1 MDILSKIKLIIL
13 GHKAVSITAAA
24 VIAAG
29 ALGAG
34 GYSIYKHMQPEV
46 TEEVAEE
53 ETKDTTAED
62 VYVPD
67 FKSVYLKSESVEK
80 DLTIYLTDAD
90 DNCITGEAF
99 SVKLLSKE
107 AAQELQPYVDAVQD
121 INKQIAEITEQTDL
135 DTGDGNSL
143 SDSDTADSDK
153 KSDSDKAS
161 DSDASS
167 DVDSADSEDGE
178 ASENSDGIEG
188 SSPQEIL
195 ASRTLDIVVT
205 DSDGNV
211 TDESTGDVSSDP
223 LYSLYLDKEVALQS
237 LAVAITDAQGDVY
250 TDDDM
255 DGIISQTDMEPGDY
269 VAVVM
274 EDDASAIAY
283 DPATYETAVNVKDK
297 VEYKVVKEI
306 TKKVEADKPAEDA
319 GKATAD
325 VTPVETTPTD
335 TVEYVESTKTAK
347 SKSYKATTSVK
358 KPASADASKSTA
370 SVKSGGVTT
379 VKHTAAASSY
389 TITINYDLYDS
400 TGKNLQ
406 STKKAVRTISVKKD
420 ATPTDTPE
428 QNATIDGKKYV
439 LFESPTFAKATANAT
454 YTYKYKV
461 QEEEK
466 KTYTISVKYE
476 YYLNDLKQ
484 GETTVDAKK
493 VSGEA
498 GASYS
503 ITADSTSKYNDK
515 EYSLSGDATKTG
527 TYSKD
532 DTVTFTYKRT
542 EDTTDNTGGNTGDNG
557 SDSGNSDNSSS
568 GQTDGQ
574 NGDNGDDS
582 TGGSDTTGAYLNH
595 KAVVAAFSDGTAASR
610 LGLKLFR
617 YTILAAS
624 TGTTSEETASLD
636 MTYSKGTFTI
646 SSKTSVSTVTI
657 SDIKING
664 TAVSGTSYTVKA
676 NGDYKLTGTVKW
688 TDGTTDTSLAVTY
701 TVSGITG
708 DSSAAL
714 TDTDGNQLYLD
725 AEGKTKAT
733 AADYVE
739 GKTYYY
745 LEEDYSYTGWQSING
760 VTYYYDKNGNRVTGT
775 QVIQGVSY
783 NFGTDGALL
792 VNGVG
797 IDVSKWQGTIDWS
810 QAKGS
815 VAFAI
820 IRCGYRGMYDG
831 GLHEDPTFY
840 TNMKNAKANG
850 VKVGIYIYSTALT
863 EAEAVEEA
871 SMAVSMA
878 NKAGGT
884 SYPIYIDMEDTTR
897 GVNKLSN
904 EQRTAIINA
913 FCTTVQSGGY
923 KAGVYASKNWMTKYI
938 NMGSVS
944 GSAYVWVAQYN
955 TTCTYSGKYTMWQYS
970 SKGSVPGIKGNV
982 DMNKSY
988 F

>member
-1 MDILSKIKLIIL
+1 MTMEIFSKIKLLIL
-13 GHKAVSITAAA
+13 GHKAASLTAAA
-24 VIAAG
+24 LLAAG
-29 ALGAG
+29 ALGGG
-34 GYSIYKHMQPEV
+34 GYAVYKHLQPEAA
-46 TEEVAEE
+46 TEVAEE
-53 ETKDTTAED
+53 VQEDTATED

-67 FKSVYLKSESVEK
+67 FKTVYLKSESVEK

-99 SVKLLSKE
+99 SVKLVSKE
-107 AAQELQPYVDAVQD
+107 TAEALQPYVDAVQD

-135 DTGDGNSL
+135 DTGEGNVAASGE
-143 SDSDTADSDK
+143 DSDK
-153 KSDSDKAS
+153 TSDSDKTTVS
-161 DSDASS
+161 DDSS
-167 DVDSADSEDGE
+167 GEDSEDADARESSQGL
-178 ASENSDGIEG
+178 NG
-188 SSPQEIL
+188 STPQEIL
-195 ASRTLDIVVT
+195 DGRTLDIVVT
-205 DSDGNV
+205 DADGNV

-237 LAVAITDAQGDVY
+237 LAVAVTDAQGDVY

-255 DGIISQTDMEPGDY
+255 DGIISQEDMEPGDY

-325 VTPVETTPTD
+325 VTPVESTLTD

-358 KPASADASKSTA
+358 KPASADASKSKAT
-370 SVKSGGVTT
+370 VKSGGVTS
-379 VKHTAAASSY
+379 VKHTPTASSY

-400 TGKNLQ
+400 DGKTLKT
-406 STKKAVRTISVKKD
+406 TKKAVRTITVKKD
-420 ATPTDTPE
+420 EAVTDTAE
-428 QNATIDGKKYV
+428 NNATIDGTKYV

-461 QEEEK
+461 QAEEK
-466 KTYTISVKYE
+466 KTYTVSVKYE
-476 YYLNDLKQ
+476 YYLNAAKQ

-493 VSGEA
+493 VSGQE

-503 ITADSTSKYNDK
+503 ITADDKSTYADK
-515 EYSLSGDATKTG
+515 EYTLSSEKTITG

-532 DTVTFTYKRT
+532 DTLVFTYKRT
-542 EDTTDNTGGNTGDNG
+542 EESSDKGDG
-557 SDSGNSDNSSS
+557 SDSGNNIDSNNSSDSEENKQSEDS
-568 GQTDGQ
+568 GE
-574 NGDNGDDS
+574 DDS
-582 TGGSDTTGAYLNH
+582 SAYFNH
-595 KAVVAAFSDGTAASR
+595 KAVVAAFSDGSAVSR
-610 LGLKLFR
+610 LGLKLFH
-617 YTILAAS
+617 YTMLAAQ
-624 TGTTSEETASLD
+624 TAAATEESASLD

-646 SSKTSVSTVTI
+646 VSKTSATSVTI

-664 TAVSGTSYTVKA
+664 TAVSGTSYAVKA

-688 TDGTTDTSLAVTY
+688 SDGTTDTSLAVTY

-708 DSSAAL
+708 DTTTPL
-714 TDTDGNQLYLD
+714 TDTNGNQLYLD
-725 AEGKTKAT
+725 SEGKTKAT

-797 IDVSKWQGTIDWS
+797 IDVSKWQGTIDWA

-820 IRCGYRGMYDG
+820 VRCGYRGMYDG

-878 NKAGGT
+878 NKAGGL

-923 KAGVYASKNWMTKYI
+923 KAGVYASKNWMTNYI